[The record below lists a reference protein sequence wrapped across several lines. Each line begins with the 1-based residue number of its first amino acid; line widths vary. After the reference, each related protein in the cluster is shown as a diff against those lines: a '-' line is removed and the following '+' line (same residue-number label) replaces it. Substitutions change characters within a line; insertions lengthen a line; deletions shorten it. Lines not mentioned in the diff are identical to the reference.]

1 MLFFSVFPIVSLA
14 AFVFVASTK
23 VQVST
28 GRLGAGFI
36 LWISW
41 TALAGRFLSAVG
53 QLDQRLLWILIELI
67 PVLAV
72 TVFLRSDLKNA
83 ISNFKSTVQIALDA
97 AKSMTMSVWIVP
109 VLALVVAAYFLVG
122 LVANM
127 ALPQTMD
134 DSLTAYLARAGFWI
148 SSGSINFFETSS
160 YNFPLV
166 SYPALP
172 TLSTVRWIVL
182 TGTDHMATLD
192 QWIATLVSATLVYAI
207 ARRIKLSAGVAV
219 TVGLLW
225 LLTPVTLLQSQM
237 VLNDMV
243 AMVAIL
249 TAILLTSHL
258 FDEFRYSDC
267 AVAFIAAFVAVGTK
281 QTVLFMAPSAL
292 IALTIGLWV
301 FREKKV
307 WLHLVHKKNIVYV
320 TTLTFLGLLLSFP
333 EYFFNQKRFGHPLG
347 PSESFGYFADTS
359 VGLEARITAIGR
371 NTRKLFTAGGFGDV
385 PRSLADRFP
394 DFYTKVREYYPEAGY
409 ELSRIS
415 GVGWFGF
422 SVTLLSLIGLTCSA
436 VVAWRRSKFLPYLLL
451 TGGAALYAVLFMYT
465 RPNFS
470 EAFSRYMLF
479 PITLLLIAGG
489 YTIDGVLS
497 SPKKLVLKFLG
508 QAAVAMLVGVAAM
521 QGAWSFFGNGIR
533 PLAGT
538 GAVWNLSDDQIFMLS
553 NGFEDRGAFMPM
565 LQQVELCMGTHDP
578 LAVALPY
585 KFPLSLLFGDSYGRD
600 VAMLNPSPGTL
611 VNAAYLEMGEF
622 KGMILHDDV
631 KNSVV
636 FDSKGLWSQ
645 SYGPYTLLRVPTE
658 KQNCG

>member
-1 MLFFSVFPIVSLA
+1 MLIFSIFPILSLL
-14 AFVFVASTK
+14 AFVVIASTK
-23 VQVST
+23 IRVSS

-41 TALAGRFLSAVG
+41 SALSGRVLSITG
-53 QLDQRLLWILIELI
+53 QLDQRPLWVLVEVIPLI
-67 PVLAV
+67 VVAA
-72 TVFLRSDLKNA
+72 FLREEVKGYWHECASIKRSLVA
-83 ISNFKSTVQIALDA
+83 S
-97 AKSMTMSVWIVP
+97 AKSMAVSVWALP
-109 VLALVVAAYFLVG
+109 ALFLVVATYFLVG
-122 LVANM
+122 LVANIS
-127 ALPQTMD
+127 LPQTMD

-148 SSGSINFFETSS
+148 TSGSINFFETSS

-182 TGTDHMATLD
+182 TGTDHMAALD

-207 ARRIKLSAGVAV
+207 ARRIKISLGVAA
-219 TVGLLW
+219 TIAMLW

-249 TAILLTSHL
+249 TSILLTSHL
-258 FDEFRYSDC
+258 LDEFQSADLS
-267 AVAFIAAFVAVGTK
+267 VALIAGFVAIGTK
-281 QTVLFMAPSAL
+281 QTVLFMAPSAFL
-292 IALTIGLWV
+292 ALVISLWM

-307 WLHLVHKKNIVYV
+307 WSHLAEKKNVVYAMIL
-320 TTLTFLGLLLSFP
+320 TLLGLVMSFP

-359 VGLEARITAIGR
+359 AGFEERIAAIGR
-371 NTRKLFTAGGFGDV
+371 NARRLFAAGGFGDV
-385 PRSLADRFP
+385 PRSIADRFP
-394 DFYTKVREYYPEAGY
+394 DFYVKVREYYPEAGY
-409 ELSRIS
+409 EISRIS

-422 SVTLLSLIGLTCSA
+422 TVTLLAAIGLSA
-436 VVAWRRSKFLPYLLL
+436 SLVVAWKRSKLFSYLLL
-451 TGGAALYAVLFMYT
+451 TGGAALYATLFMYT

-489 YTIDGVLS
+489 LTVDALVS
-497 SPKKLVLKFLG
+497 SPKKFILK
-508 QAAVAMLVGVAAM
+508 AASQVVITALVGVAAL

-533 PLAGT
+533 PLAGKS
-538 GAVWNLSDDQIFMLS
+538 AVWKMSDDEIFMLS

-565 LQQVELCMGTHDP
+565 LQQIDQCMTSDDSLGI
-578 LAVALPY
+578 ALPY
-585 KFPLSLLFGDSYGRD
+585 KFPLSLLFGDSYSRD
-600 VAMLNPSPGTL
+600 VTMLSPASGSSID
-611 VNAAYLEMGEF
+611 ADYLKTGNF
-622 KGMILHDDV
+622 KGFILHDDV
-631 KNSVV
+631 KNAVV
-636 FDSKGLWSQ
+636 LDSSGLWSK

-658 KQNCG
+658 KPNCD